1 MKVHDIPKSGKRGKI
16 VAFKSRFGQCE
27 REHTPATKR
36 PTAKQQQSAS
46 AFGAASLGWNGLT
59 DEQLDAWRA
68 YGKKVRSHPRG
79 GQSGPLT
86 GQNLFTAINRNQ
98 ALLDLPPFVYP
109 PERPA
114 FDANPVQ
121 ALTITLDGDGIALKL
136 SVAQA
141 PAAPILVFASRP
153 LNAGRRYWDKFR
165 YLGLLPPSHEGQCDI
180 TAQYL
185 KVFGSPWPNS
195 RIILHL
201 VQQVDGWRD
210 LPHQVEAVFRP
221 IPPVSPP
228 SPRRQAP
235 VAAR

>member
-36 PTAKQQQSAS
+36 PTDKQQQSAS

-98 ALLDLPPFVYP
+98 ALLAPP
-109 PERPA
+109 
-114 FDANPVQ
+114 
-121 ALTITLDGDGIALKL
+121 
-136 SVAQA
+136 
-141 PAAPILVFASRP
+141 
-153 LNAGRRYWDKFR
+153 
-165 YLGLLPPSHEGQCDI
+165 HEGQCDI

>member
-16 VAFKSRFGQCE
+16 VAFRSRFGECE

-36 PTAKQQQSAS
+36 RTAAQQQSAS
-46 AFGAASLGWNGLT
+46 AFGSASLGWNDLT

-68 YGKKVRSHPRG
+68 SGKKVRSHPRG

-114 FDANPVQ
+114 FDANPVR
-121 ALTITLDGDGIALKL
+121 ALSITQHGDGIALKL
-136 SVAQA
+136 SVAKA
-141 PAAPILVFASRP
+141 PAAPILVFAARP
-153 LNAGRRYWDKFR
+153 INAGRRYWDKFR
-165 YLGLLPPSHEGQCDI
+165 YLGLLPPPDEGQSDI

-185 KVFGSPWPNS
+185 MVFGNPWPNS
-195 RIILHL
+195 RIIVHL
-201 VQQVDGWRD
+201 VQQVNGWRD
-210 LPHQVEAVFRP
+210 LPHRVEAVFRP
-221 IPPVSPP
+221 NQPP
-228 SPRRQAP
+228 SAPSARRQST
-235 VAAR
+235 VAAP